1 MMDRM
6 DTIIN
11 EYVSADESGRLHL
24 FLAHRDLRDSFIKID
39 LSESCQV
46 RKAPSA
52 QPGIRWVER
61 IFQYCPICSK

>member
-1 MMDRM
+1 MMDPM

-39 LSESCQV
+39 LSESSQV
-46 RKAPSA
+46 RKSSSV
-52 QPGIRWVER
+52 QPGKGWVER
-61 IFQYCPICSK
+61 IFQNCPVYSK